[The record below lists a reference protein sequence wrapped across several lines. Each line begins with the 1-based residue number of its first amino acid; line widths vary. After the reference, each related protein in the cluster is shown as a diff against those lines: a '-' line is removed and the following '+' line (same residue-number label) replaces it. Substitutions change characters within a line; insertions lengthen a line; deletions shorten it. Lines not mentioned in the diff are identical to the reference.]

1 MSSER
6 ENPGSDAPLKRASSV
21 SSSVSLPGSSKART
35 RESCRHLTK
44 RVGKYLVG
52 RTIGEGTYGNVKY
65 SQHSE
70 SGTAYALKVLNKD
83 HLVQRGMVDQVK
95 TEIAI
100 LKKIKHPFIVNM
112 HEIMSSRDK
121 IFLVMELV
129 TGGDLFDKI
138 AVQGPLK
145 EDEGRYVCVG
155 VGVGSRPLR
164 ARSHA
169 RAPALT
175 RTLCR
180 RSFPGTSLRSCSRRS
195 PTVTITAS
203 VIGTSSRRM
212 Y

>member
-1 MSSER
+1 MSHR

-21 SSSVSLPGSSKART
+21 SSSVSLPSSSKART

-83 HLVQRGMVDQVK
+83 HLVQRGMVDQIK

-145 EDEGRYVCVG
+145 EEEGRYVCVG
-155 VGVGSRPLR
+155 VG
-164 ARSHA
+164 SHA

>member
-1 MSSER
+1 MSHR

-21 SSSVSLPGSSKART
+21 SSSVSLPSSSKART

-83 HLVQRGMVDQVK
+83 HLVQRGMVDQIK

-145 EDEGRYVCVG
+145 EEEGRYVCVG
-155 VGVGSRPLR
+155 VG
-164 ARSHA
+164 SHA

-175 RTLCR
+175 RTLGR